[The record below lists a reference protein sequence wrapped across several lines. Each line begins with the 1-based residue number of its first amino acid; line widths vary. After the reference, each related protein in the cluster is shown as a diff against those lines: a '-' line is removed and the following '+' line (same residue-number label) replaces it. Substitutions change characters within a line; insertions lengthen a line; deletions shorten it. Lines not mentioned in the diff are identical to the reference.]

1 MGRAQTPQ
9 PRAPGNFTKVF
20 GTRRGAGRPEFDS
33 TDTEPALIVSRS
45 STKCSVCGKGA
56 DYNEK
61 THKTVLGWGSD
72 LGEGCG
78 ARWTHITTGYIGPGI
93 EEATRAM
100 RPDLIFMGYSEY
112 ANQAATSR

>member
-1 MGRAQTPQ
+1 MGRAQTP
-9 PRAPGNFTKVF
+9 RAPGRFTEVF
-20 GTRRGAGRPEFDS
+20 GRRRGAGRPEFDS
-33 TDTEPALIVSRS
+33 TDTEPALIVSGS

-78 ARWTHITTGYIGPGI
+78 VRWTHITTGYIGGGI

-100 RPDLIFMGYSEY
+100 RPDLIFRGYDASV
-112 ANQAATSR
+112 NQAAGRR